1 MSKSFQGLAGALL
14 LLLAAGMGY
23 LAIDNPADPT
33 VFVSS
38 WAASFTYGPRISD
51 ALGFVVAAVLVAAGV
66 QLLRARP
73 GPGRGARREA

>member
-1 MSKSFQGLAGALL
+1 VDSVWEELRPEVAQVVRH
-14 LLLAAGMGY
+14 
-23 LAIDNPADPT
+23 DPADPT